1 MNHWKLST
9 SLFALM
15 AAVIGTPAHATDLYD
30 SGLQPTTSFIQ
41 SNEWS
46 GFYSGRHIGG
56 AFGNDTSSR
65 RASVN
70 GSSGGGGGGGGG
82 GAGAAADGSR
92 RAWWSRMEVEQTG
105 LTELMVVPMTAA
117 MAVAVAAGEMAAPCQ
132 PISVTTMTP

>member
-15 AAVIGTPAHATDLYD
+15 AAVIGTPAHATDPYD

-82 GAGAAADGSR
+82 GAGAALMDQAGL
-92 RAWWSRMEVEQTG
+92 AAPVEVEQTG

-117 MAVAVAAGEMAAPCQ
+117 MVVAVAAGEMVAPCQ
-132 PISVTTMTP
+132 PILVTTMTP